1 VVCLRVKGR
10 FTRRLSANAA
20 TCIFG
25 RPIIGLNYLAGA
37 ASKGR
42 TSRSRDSFASD
53 TIDRIWSGTLF
64 LCYLLNRKLRDGRVA
79 GAYLVVYGF
88 ARFFIEI
95 LRGDPGRG
103 QVFGSL
109 LSGTQ
114 LISILLFAF
123 GGLLW
128 LRGSRRSTALGL
140 LADGFSWPQIVMN
153 RGGKDQRQ
161 HHGAEDSA
169 DNGDGQ
175 RF

>member
-1 VVCLRVKGR
+1 
-10 FTRRLSANAA
+10 
-20 TCIFG
+20 
-25 RPIIGLNYLAGA
+25 
-37 ASKGR
+37 
-42 TSRSRDSFASD
+42 
-53 TIDRIWSGTLF
+53 
-64 LCYLLNRKLRDGRVA
+64 LLNRKLRDGRVA

-128 LRGSRRSTALGL
+128 LRRKKSTFPAPLFL
-140 LADGFSWPQIVMN
+140 ESLQTLSL
-153 RGGKDQRQ
+153 
-161 HHGAEDSA
+161 S
-169 DNGDGQ
+169 
-175 RF
+175 